1 MEGKN
6 NQLVEDSIIEIKKE
20 IEQKINEMGYQEYR
34 LSQQEKLRQFI
45 EQSGWDTVDGD
56 KLLEEAE
63 EGGKDEQ

>member
-45 EQSGWDTVDGD
+45 EQAGWDTVDGD
-56 KLLEEAE
+56 KLLGEAE